1 MFNPR
6 QTIIIQGREEK
17 LLLSL
22 GMWVIARERKIDL
35 QVKDVNDI
43 NEVLCVYI
51 KIIYLAYLNALE
63 KKDIDTGKT
72 HKKSSEY
79 TLADFEIWATN
90 EDAEKFDYL
99 IGQIYEMRTGKTL
112 QEAKEENTDKKKR

>member
-22 GMWVIARERKIDL
+22 GMWVIAKERKIDL
-35 QVKDVNDI
+35 KVKDVNDI
-43 NEVLCVYI
+43 NEVLCIYV

-63 KKDIDTGKT
+63 KNDIDTGKN
-72 HKKSSEY
+72 HKKSNEFS
-79 TLADFEIWATN
+79 LADFEIWATN
-90 EDAEKFDYL
+90 EDIENFNYL
-99 IGQIYEMRTGKTL
+99 VGQIFEMRTGKTL
-112 QEAKEENTDKKKR
+112 EEVREEKTDKKKL